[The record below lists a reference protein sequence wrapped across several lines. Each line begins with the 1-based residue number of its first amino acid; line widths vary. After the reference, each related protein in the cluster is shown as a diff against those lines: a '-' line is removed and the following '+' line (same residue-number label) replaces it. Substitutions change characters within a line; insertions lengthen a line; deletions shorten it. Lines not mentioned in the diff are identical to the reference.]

1 MIGRL
6 SGRLTEKTPE
16 SVIVDVHGVGYQV
29 WISLNAFA
37 ALPDDG
43 QPIELA
49 IHTHLRENALELFG
63 FLDREEKALFTALL
77 AVSGVGPRMAMNIL
91 SGMPTRALMD
101 ALEAGDVARLVT
113 IPGVGRKTAERLV
126 VEMKDRIAKLR
137 MARPRDGGPTP
148 DAAAAEAISALV
160 NLGYRQPEAERAV
173 RWAREQGD
181 TDLAVLI
188 RRALQRLS
196 S

>member
-6 SGRLTEKTPE
+6 AGRLAQKSPE
-16 SVIVDVHGVGYQV
+16 SVIVDVQGVGYQV

-37 ALPDDG
+37 ALPNEG
-43 QPIELA
+43 QPVELA

-63 FLDREEKALFTALL
+63 FLDPEEKALFTALL

-101 ALEAGDVARLVT
+101 SLEGGDVARLVT

-126 VEMKDRIAKLR
+126 VELKDRVAKLR
-137 MARPRDGGPTP
+137 VARRPEESR
-148 DAAAAEAISALV
+148 DAASAEATSALV

-173 RWAREQGD
+173 RWAKEQGES
-181 TDLAVLI
+181 DLAGLI